1 MKIEIVIKEF
11 KYNEGC
17 RSSDIFF
24 YELYEYSIYVETI
37 VLENNIF
44 TLTSLKKYTKVLLNW
59 EFNKLN
65 LYYYV

>member
-1 MKIEIVIKEF
+1 MRIEILIKEF
-11 KYNEGC
+11 KYNEGR

-44 TLTSLKKYTKVLLNW
+44 TLTTLKKYTKVLLSW
-59 EFNKLN
+59 QFNKLN